1 MLGGE
6 LTKLKE
12 QLKEVNNGADSV
24 IENSEKLKN
33 NICKKIR
40 EIKVHIVSLCN
51 ASLFIHFLMLV
62 TVFSLCLFFYVQ
74 SQKAQKIS
82 SKSKSISSSPNRVA
96 KVSVYVRVCVC
107 VCVCACVCECVCDCV
122 CFILTNNYDRSL
134 LFSLAQ

>member
-1 MLGGE
+1 MLGEE

-33 NICKKIR
+33 TIRKKIK
-40 EIKVHIVSLCN
+40 EIKVHMSLSN
-51 ASLFIHFLMLV
+51 TSLFIHFVMLV

-82 SKSKSISSSPNRVA
+82 SKSKSVSSSPNRG
-96 KVSVYVRVCVC
+96 VCVC
-107 VCVCACVCECVCDCV
+107 VLRCVCV
-122 CFILTNNYDRSL
+122 LSL
-134 LFSLAQ
+134 QVIMMAVFYSL

>member
-107 VCVCACVCECVCDCV
+107 WHLADSS
-122 CFILTNNYDRSL
+122 SL
-134 LFSLAQ
+134 